1 MLAQD
6 VILEGA
12 VARTPDEV
20 RMRIQTYAIAAAEG
34 IGLFTDSLSS
44 LQQIESFWSWR
55 SNTPKAIVQCGP
67 SSIHFDISL
76 EMPLLYDLVTAT
88 REWATKEGLIG
99 TDIYAVYGYGHVGDG
114 NMHLTVR
121 CNMATSRMIKL
132 INQDALLLDPCIER

>member
-1 MLAQD
+1 MQKLQKGSD
-6 VILEGA
+6 CLLI
-12 VARTPDEV
+12 T
-20 RMRIQTYAIAAAEG
+20 I
-34 IGLFTDSLSS
+34 SS
-44 LQQIESFWSWR
+44 QQQIESFWSWR
-55 SNTPKAIVQCGP
+55 SNTPRAIVQCGP

-121 CNMATSRMIKL
+121 CIMLTFSRRMTRL
-132 INQDALLLDPCIER
+132 INQDAPLLDPCIER